1 MHKSSLA
8 PRNLVVGTTET
19 GMTRGE
25 PYLTT
30 DSKAGITKHIG
41 QEIQYYRKKAGYTQD
56 DLAEKIGKVRR
67 TIQKYEKGDVA
78 VPVPTLNEISKV
90 LNVPLLALTGH
101 HPSDAYEISIGG
113 NMYEVELETDQVK
126 VFRQIGEEEYFE
138 WYTGNQNISRRG
150 EIRRLFLTEIP
161 LEKVAGMVVRSI
173 LFSKTANENGGQ

>member
-1 MHKSSLA
+1 MRKLSFA
-8 PRNLVVGTTET
+8 PRNLVVGTTGT

-101 HPSDAYEISIGG
+101 HFNGSYEVPIGK

-126 VFRQIGEEEYFE
+126 VFRQIGEDEYLK
-138 WYTGNQNISRRG
+138 WYIDDSNISRRG
-150 EIRRLFLTEIP
+150 EIRRLFLMEIP
-161 LEKVAGMVVRSI
+161 LEKAADMVVRSI